1 MTMLGIF
8 SLVKKFISC
17 INHICTR
24 THYPPYLHNVVN
36 YIRFVTFVN
45 ADTPEIRCSVHLVLK
60 SESTG
65 LHVTLQNWA
74 EIAECYLTDP
84 KTSGKMPAQARY
96 IIYPPLTYKS
106 TQSMPEGSKVI
117 ILFYV
122 LYNARCSGKNSILIT
137 TLIELLQ
144 ECPMWPLVTLEH
156 NPIYVVRLLPAV
168 QRFLQFLLSLEQ

>member
-65 LHVTLQNWA
+65 
-74 EIAECYLTDP
+74 P

-144 ECPMWPLVTLEH
+144 ECPMWPLVILEH